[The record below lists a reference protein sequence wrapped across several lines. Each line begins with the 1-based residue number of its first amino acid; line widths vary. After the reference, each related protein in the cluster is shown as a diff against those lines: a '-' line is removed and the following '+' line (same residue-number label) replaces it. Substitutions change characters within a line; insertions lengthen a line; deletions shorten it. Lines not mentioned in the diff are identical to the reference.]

1 MIKKYILSISILLNI
16 SLLTLI
22 FQFRDKIQE
31 RFFPPEKVNI
41 LFIGDSILAQENW
54 NRLLDRNDIQSVAYG
69 GAMTQQILWSLEEGL
84 LNSKPKTVVLEGGI
98 NDLRAGVPTQR
109 VFENCQKI
117 ITILQENKAKI
128 IAHLIIYTTDNQ
140 EINRKIDTLNILL
153 KAYLS
158 KQHIVFIDMNLFLS
172 ENQKLKA
179 SFSKDGIHLKKE
191 AYRIWAKELKTK
203 LPQEL

>member
-1 MIKKYILSISILLNI
+1 MTKKYILFLSILLNI

-54 NRLLDRNDIQSVAYG
+54 NMLLGRNDIQSVAYG

-84 LNSKPKTVVLEGGI
+84 LNSNPKTVVLEGGI

-109 VFENCQKI
+109 VFENYQKI
-117 ITILQENKAKI
+117 ITILQKNKAKI
-128 IAHLIIYTTDNQ
+128 IAHLIIYTLDNQ
-140 EINRKIDTLNILL
+140 EINREIKALNDLL
-153 KAYLS
+153 KQYFNE
-158 KQHIVFIDMNLFLS
+158 QHIEYIDMNLYLS
-172 ENQKLKA
+172 ENNALLPN
-179 SFSKDGIHLKKE
+179 FSRDGIHLKSE
-191 AYRIWAKELKTK
+191 AYEIWAKELKQK
-203 LPQEL
+203 L

>member
-1 MIKKYILSISILLNI
+1 MIKKYILPVSILLNL

-54 NRLLDRNDIQSVAYG
+54 NMLLSRNDIQSVAYG

-109 VFENCQKI
+109 IFENYQKI
-117 ITILQENKAKI
+117 ITILQKNNGRI
-128 IAHLIIYTTDNQ
+128 IAHLIIYTVDNQ
-140 EINRKIDTLNILL
+140 EINHETEVLNSLL
-153 KAYLS
+153 KQYFNKL
-158 KQHIVFIDMNLFLS
+158 HIEYIDMNLYLS
-172 ENQKLKA
+172 ENNALMS
-179 SFSKDGIHLKKE
+179 SFSRDGIHLKSE
-191 AYRIWAKELKTK
+191 AYEIWAKELKQK
-203 LPQEL
+203 L